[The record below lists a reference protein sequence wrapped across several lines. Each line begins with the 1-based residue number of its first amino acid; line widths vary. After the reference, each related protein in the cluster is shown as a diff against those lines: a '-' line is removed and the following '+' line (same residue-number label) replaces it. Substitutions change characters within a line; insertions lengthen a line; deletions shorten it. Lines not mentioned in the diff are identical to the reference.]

1 MQLPFPRSLR
11 FALWAA
17 LAAPCAVACGKPEP
31 VAPRAPVAPPPP
43 PPEPPGVLPLAP
55 VPPILVQAVGFQ
67 SPESVLYDPNTD
79 LYLVSNI
86 HGDPLERDGNGFIS
100 RITPDGALAELKW
113 IDGTTTGV
121 KLDAPKGMAI
131 VGDKLYVADIDMVRG
146 FDRQSGKP
154 LGDIAVPSA
163 TFLNDL
169 TAAPDGTLYVSDTGF
184 RKVQGVADPQ
194 KNGGDAIYA
203 IDVQGRVSVL
213 IKGPELGQPNGIL
226 ADDQGVWVASLD
238 GEIYRVSRAGQRT
251 AVAMV
256 AGGGLDG
263 LVRTAS
269 GRLIVSS
276 WQTSTIYAGKAA
288 APVPA
293 APAPAV
299 PAAPLPAPAPSAAP
313 AATSGAAS
321 GNLNVAGRASGGTP
335 ARAAADS
342 NGARPTTT
350 NAAPAAPPPNPP
362 PAPPVAAPP
371 AAAAVESFDPL
382 ITELESPADLGY
394 DPKRRQLIVPLFKQN
409 AIYMQQVTAD

>member
-67 SPESVLYDPNTD
+67 SPESVLHDPTTD

-86 HGDPLERDGNGFIS
+86 QGDPLERDGNGFIS
-100 RITPDGALAELKW
+100 RITPDGAVAELKW
-113 IDGTTTGV
+113 IDGKTTGV
-121 KLDAPKGMAI
+121 KLDAPKGMAL
-131 VGDKLYVADIDMVRG
+131 VGDKLFVADIDTVRS

-154 LGDIAVPSA
+154 LGDIAVPLA

-169 TAAPDGTLYVSDTGF
+169 TAAPDGTLFVSDTGF
-184 RKVQGVADPQ
+184 RKVQGTADPQ
-194 KNGGDAIYA
+194 KSGGDAIYA

-213 IKGPELGQPNGIL
+213 IKGPELGQPNGLL
-226 ADDQGVWVASLD
+226 ADDLGVWVASLD

-251 AVAMV
+251 AVA
-256 AGGGLDG
+256 ALPGGGLDG

-276 WQTSTIYAGKAA
+276 WQTSTVYAGKAT
-288 APVPA
+288 APVAPAPA
-293 APAPAV
+293 APAAPNSP
-299 PAAPLPAPAPSAAP
+299 PAASAAP
-313 AATSGAAS
+313 AVSATSGGAS
-321 GNLNVAGRASGGTP
+321 SAGVNIAGRASGSSAAGSNAVP
-335 ARAAADS
+335 AS
-342 NGARPTTT
+342 S
-350 NAAPAAPPPNPP
+350 AAPAAPPLSPPPSPP
-362 PAPPVAAPP
+362 PAPAAP
-371 AAAAVESFDPL
+371 AAPTLAGPVEPFDPL

-394 DPKRRQLIVPLFKQN
+394 DSKRRQLIVPLFKQN

>member
-1 MQLPFPRSLR
+1 MQLPFLRSVR

-43 PPEPPGVLPLAP
+43 PSEPPGVLPLAP

-67 SPESVLYDPNTD
+67 SPESVLYDPTTD

-86 HGDPLERDGNGFIS
+86 QGDPLERDGNGFIS
-100 RITPDGALAELKW
+100 RITPEGALAELKW

-121 KLDAPKGMAI
+121 ELDAPKGMVI
-131 VGDKLYVADIDMVRG
+131 VGDKLYVADIDTVRS

-169 TAAPDGTLYVSDTGF
+169 TAAPDGTLFVSDTGF
-184 RKVQGVADPQ
+184 RKFPGVADLQ
-194 KNGGDAIYA
+194 KSGGDAIYA
-203 IDVQGRVSVL
+203 IDVQGGVSVL
-213 IKGPELGQPNGIL
+213 VKGPELGQPNGLL

-238 GEIYRVSRAGQRT
+238 GEVYRVSRAGQRT
-251 AVAMV
+251 AVATLP
-256 AGGGLDG
+256 GGGLDG

-276 WQTSTIYAGKAA
+276 WQTSTVYAGKAA
-288 APVPA
+288 APAPIAPA
-293 APAPAV
+293 AAAPS
-299 PAAPLPAPAPSAAP
+299 PAAAPSAAP
-313 AATSGAAS
+313 ASSAPSGSPAS
-321 GNLNVAGRASGGTP
+321 GNLNIAGRASGGTGP
-335 ARAAADS
+335 AAAAS
-342 NGARPTTT
+342 SGVGPATK
-350 NAAPAAPPPNPP
+350 AEPAAPPSAPPP
-362 PAPPVAAPP
+362 PAAPLTP
-371 AAAAVESFDPL
+371 ADAVESFDPL
-382 ITELESPADLGY
+382 ITELDAPADLGY

>member
-1 MQLPFPRSLR
+1 
-11 FALWAA
+11 
-17 LAAPCAVACGKPEP
+17 
-31 VAPRAPVAPPPP
+31 
-43 PPEPPGVLPLAP
+43 
-55 VPPILVQAVGFQ
+55 VQAVGFQ
-67 SPESVLYDPNTD
+67 SPESVLYDPTTD

-86 HGDPLERDGNGFIS
+86 QGGPLERDGNGFIS

-113 IDGTTTGV
+113 IDGTTAGV

-131 VGDKLYVADIDMVRG
+131 VGDKLYVADIDAVRS

-184 RKVQGVADPQ
+184 RKVQGLADPQ
-194 KNGGDAIYA
+194 KSGGDAIYA
-203 IDVQGRVSVL
+203 IDVQGGVSVL
-213 IKGPELGQPNGIL
+213 IKGPELGQPNGLL

-238 GEIYRVSRAGQRT
+238 GEVYRVSRAGQRT
-251 AVAMV
+251 AVATLP
-256 AGGGLDG
+256 GGGLDG

-276 WQTSTIYAGKAA
+276 WQTSTIYTGKAA
-288 APVPA
+288 APAPVAPTPVAPA
-293 APAPAV
+293 APSPT
-299 PAAPLPAPAPSAAP
+299 PAPAAAPAASATSRGTASGGVNISGRASAGTAAP
-313 AATSGAAS
+313 AATSSVGA
-321 GNLNVAGRASGGTP
+321 
-335 ARAAADS
+335 
-342 NGARPTTT
+342 TTT
-350 NAAPAAPPPNPP
+350 NAAPAPPPPPPSLPPPSLPP
-362 PAPPVAAPP
+362 PAAPLP
-371 AAAAVESFDPL
+371 TAAAAVESFDPL